1 MNNCEE
7 VLSNLFSTLDIDE
20 NIIYIFITPYHLFKD
35 NDKLKES
42 GFLQYSV
49 LMWDKKLIL
58 NSSYM
63 RDVYVANKNNDNIL
77 LETEKKYAKFKV
89 KFIYLKFSNFK
100 VNFLNWEYY
109 QYMLDEKKYDNYM
122 YLNERIK
129 NSKIEIYE
137 NNILKFK
144 INGIVLVKNML
155 TNLQNISD
163 KKIILNNFL
172 DKK

>member
-1 MNNCEE
+1 MNNCDE

-20 NIIYIFITPYHLFKD
+20 NIIYIFINPGHLFKNKD
-35 NDKLKES
+35 RLKES
-42 GFLQYSV
+42 GFLLYSV

-63 RDVYVANKNNDNIL
+63 RDVYVANKNNGNIL

-89 KFIYLKFSNFK
+89 KFVYLKFSNFK
-100 VNFLNWEYY
+100 VNFLNWE
-109 QYMLDEKKYDNYM
+109 QFEYMLDEKKYENFV

-144 INGIVLVKNML
+144 INGIVLVKNIL
-155 TNLQNISD
+155 TNLQKILDEKIKNNIE
-163 KKIILNNFL
+163 
-172 DKK
+172 

>member
-1 MNNCEE
+1 MNNCDE

-20 NIIYIFITPYHLFKD
+20 NIIYIFINPGHLFKNKD
-35 NDKLKES
+35 RLNES
-42 GFLQYSV
+42 GFLLYSV

-100 VNFLNWEYY
+100 VNFLNWE
-109 QYMLDEKKYDNYM
+109 QFEYMLDKKKYENFV
-122 YLNERIK
+122 YLNEIIK

-137 NNILKFK
+137 NNVLKFK
-144 INGIVLVKNML
+144 INAIVLVKNML
-155 TNLQNISD
+155 NNLQ
-163 KKIILNNFL
+163 KILNEKIKNNIE
-172 DKK
+172 

>member
-63 RDVYVANKNNDNIL
+63 RDVYVANKNNGNIL

-137 NNILKFK
+137 NNVLKFK

-163 KKIILNNFL
+163 KKKILNNFL

>member
-1 MNNCEE
+1 MNNCDE

-20 NIIYIFITPYHLFKD
+20 NIIYIFMASSHLFKN

-63 RDVYVANKNNDNIL
+63 RDVYVANKNNGNIL

-100 VNFLNWEYY
+100 VNFLNWELY
-109 QYMLDEKKYDNYM
+109 QYMLDKKKYENYV
-122 YLNERIK
+122 YLNEDIK

-155 TNLQNISD
+155 TNLQ
-163 KKIILNNFL
+163 KILNEKIKNNIE
-172 DKK
+172 

>member
-1 MNNCEE
+1 MNNCDE

-20 NIIYIFITPYHLFKD
+20 NIIYIFIEPSHLFK
-35 NDKLKES
+35 NKDKLKES

-58 NSSYM
+58 NSNYM
-63 RDVYVANKNNDNIL
+63 RDVYVANKNNGNIL

-100 VNFLNWEYY
+100 VNFLNWEIY
-109 QYMLDEKKYDNYM
+109 QYMLDTKKYENFV
-122 YLNERIK
+122 YLNEEIK
-129 NSKIEIYE
+129 NSKIDIYE

-155 TNLQNISD
+155 TNLQKLLNEKIKNNIE
-163 KKIILNNFL
+163 
-172 DKK
+172 